1 MGNVRKHR
9 DIKHVTTEVRMI
21 WYQTQTI
28 MQKSFPRK
36 MFYPQKPKSTQIFI
50 NKLGYLAL
58 SILEISKIVMYG
70 FWYDHLKPKHGEKAQ
85 FCYMDTGIFIVQINT
100 VNIYSDIAKGV
111 ETRLN
116 TSNYELGI
124 I

>member
-1 MGNVRKHR
+1 
-9 DIKHVTTEVRMI
+9 
-21 WYQTQTI
+21 
-28 MQKSFPRK
+28 
-36 MFYPQKPKSTQIFI
+36 
-50 NKLGYLAL
+50 
-58 SILEISKIVMYG
+58 MYG

>member
-36 MFYPQKPKSTQIFI
+36 ICCPQKPKNTQIFI

-58 SILEISKIVMYG
+58 SILEICKIVMYG
-70 FWYDHLKPKHGEKAQ
+70 FWYDHLKPKHGEKVQ
-85 FCYMDTGIFIVQINT
+85 FCYMDTGIFIVQIKT
-100 VNIYSDIAKGV
+100 ANIYSDIAKGA
-111 ETRLN
+111 ETSLN

-124 I
+124 T